1 MATSCKEKTKREEK
15 QMKKPYT
22 RPELKSLGQLRM
34 VTKHSGAVI
43 TSGAPSSSTGH
54 PYTGGA
60 FITSD

>member
-1 MATSCKEKTKREEK
+1 MEKKV
-15 QMKKPYT
+15 YA
-22 RPELKSLGQLRM
+22 RPELKSLGELRM

-43 TSGAPSSSTGH
+43 TSGAPSSSTDH